1 MKWAWDASKRNWKR
15 SFFEIKTLM
24 EEKYGKQ
31 IQEEIFDQT
40 VLWEVIRTWV
50 TRNCLL
56 EI

>member
-1 MKWAWDASKRNWKR
+1 MKWAWDVSKRNWKR